1 MTTLLLSP
9 TERKLKRAEA
19 HHLNPVVSIGAEGA
33 TEAVRREL
41 DAALDAHGLIKVRVF
56 SDDRAAREALFGE
69 LSAALSAAP
78 VQHIGKLL
86 VFWRE
91 PRPKEKA
98 AREDRMPGPKVV
110 KVLKFSRSGNHRP
123 QVKKVKVVGNMR
135 LAAGGTLKRATRRR
149 PASLKK
155 TAQQP

>member
-9 TERKLKRAEA
+9 AERKQKRADA

-41 DAALDAHGLIKVRVF
+41 DGALAVHGLVKVRVF
-56 SDDRAAREALFGE
+56 SDDRDAREALFGE
-69 LSAALSAAP
+69 LSDALGAAP

-98 AREDRMPGPKVV
+98 EREDRMPGPKIV

-135 LAAGGTLKRATRRR
+135 LAAGGELKRARKRA
-149 PASLKK
+149 ASIKK
-155 TAQQP
+155 KQQA

>member
-9 TERKLKRAEA
+9 AERKLKRAEA

-56 SDDRAAREALFGE
+56 SDDRAAREVLFGE

-91 PRPKEKA
+91 PRPNFRRTYWLQA
-98 AREDRMPGPKVV
+98 PGTAPRSTTNWPG
-110 KVLKFSRSGNHRP
+110 LSR
-123 QVKKVKVVGNMR
+123 
-135 LAAGGTLKRATRRR
+135 
-149 PASLKK
+149 
-155 TAQQP
+155 